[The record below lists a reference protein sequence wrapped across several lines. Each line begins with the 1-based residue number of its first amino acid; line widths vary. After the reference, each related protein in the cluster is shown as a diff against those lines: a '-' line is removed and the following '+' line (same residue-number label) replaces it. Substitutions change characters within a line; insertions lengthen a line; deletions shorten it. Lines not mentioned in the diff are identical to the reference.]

1 MENSDFY
8 GLQPRNQVKNG
19 ENNSIKLPPTPG
31 GGPPP
36 KISDRRLKFDNQ
48 RIVSE
53 SPGNSIAD
61 TGRLAAA
68 AGWSPM
74 AGTTETNMASP
85 KETVTKMKSIF
96 DSCSVDQLTG
106 LKDMAKTG
114 LRNIVADHSEDNL
127 YQYFLPRKILND
139 LETNVAKNLRA
150 KKGKAEAMKSAE
162 NAFAIAIADMT
173 QHVLNFICPGQIL
186 ILSMLDEVRHENR
199 QLKQRLKNLENIKN
213 QAVTKNDL
221 KEMMSVLNGVRA
233 ELGEVRTVA
242 YQLKSNAI
250 QDSIE
255 PNNAGPRNQRASR
268 AKKNVPSQPFGPG
281 GKRIQGLPYQDR
293 EPSSQRNPTE
303 NQPEQAGG
311 GEIFVGE
318 EGEEQSVNQ
327 EKFTYVGYKA
337 IRKGNQR
344 PKVQEEK
351 KMSKKAQIASREII
365 IHGLETPVGK
375 HDKVT
380 EAILINDSLDELK
393 TKFLGPQGVNIDI
406 EKDIV
411 FHE

>member
-1 MENSDFY
+1 LENSDFY
-8 GLQPRNQVKNG
+8 GLQPQNQVKNG
-19 ENNSIKLPPTPG
+19 VNNSIKLPPTPG

-53 SPGNSIAD
+53 SPGNSSAD
-61 TGRLAAA
+61 TSRLAAA

-74 AGTTETNMASP
+74 AGAKETNMASP
-85 KETVTKMKSIF
+85 KEADTKMKSIF

-114 LRNIVADHSEDNL
+114 LRNIVADHSEDNF

-139 LETNVAKNLRA
+139 LETNVAKNL
-150 KKGKAEAMKSAE
+150 KTKKAEAMKSAE
-162 NAFAIAIADMT
+162 NAFAMAIADMT

-186 ILSMLDEVRHENR
+186 ILSMLDEVRNENK
-199 QLKQRLKNLENIKN
+199 QLKQRLKNLENTKN
-213 QAVTKNDL
+213 QAVTKDDL
-221 KEMMSVLNGVRA
+221 KELMSVLNGVRA
-233 ELGEVRTVA
+233 ELSEVRTVA

-268 AKKNVPSQPFGPG
+268 AKKNGPSQPLGPKG
-281 GKRIQGLPYQDR
+281 RHIPGLPYQDR
-293 EPSSQRNPTE
+293 EPSSQRNPTV
-303 NQPEQAGG
+303 NKPEQAGG

-318 EGEEQSVNQ
+318 GNEEKSVNQ

-337 IRKGNQR
+337 SRKGNQR

-351 KMSKKAQIASREII
+351 KRSKLHPGRSSST
-365 IHGLETPVGK
+365 GLK
-375 HDKVT
+375 H
-380 EAILINDSLDELK
+380 
-393 TKFLGPQGVNIDI
+393 Q
-406 EKDIV
+406 
-411 FHE
+411 